1 MKFLMTL
8 LSTFWIAMMGTLAAQ
23 AETDKPA
30 VTEMILGD
38 VNAPIEIIEYASMTC
53 PHCAN
58 FHSDVY
64 PQLKENYIETGKVKF
79 VFREVYF
86 DKYGMWA
93 SMIARCAG
101 PDRFFGVIDQMFEK
115 QKTWSRAGNDLAIVT
130 ELSKI
135 GKLAGLGDDQINAC
149 LQDADNLRDL
159 VGWYKAN
166 TEEHKISGTPS
177 FVIDGEMV
185 SNRSYQELSTLLDEK
200 LGS

>member
-8 LSTFWIAMMGTLAAQ
+8 LSTVWIALLGTIAAQ
-23 AETDKPA
+23 AETDNPA

-53 PHCAN
+53 PHCAS

-101 PDRFFGVIDQMFEK
+101 PDRFFGVIDQMFDK

-135 GKLAGLGDDQINAC
+135 GKLSGLDDDQINAC
-149 LQDADNLRDL
+149 LQDADNLRSL
-159 VGWYKAN
+159 VEWYKAN
-166 TEEHKISGTPS
+166 MEQHKISGTPS

-185 SNRSYQELSTLLDEK
+185 SNRSYDELSALLDEK

>member
-1 MKFLMTL
+1 
-8 LSTFWIAMMGTLAAQ
+8 
-23 AETDKPA
+23 
-30 VTEMILGD
+30 
-38 VNAPIEIIEYASMTC
+38 MTC

-149 LQDADNLRDL
+149 LQDADNLRNL

-166 TEEHKISGTPS
+166 MEEHKISGTPS

-185 SNRSYQELSTLLDEK
+185 SNRSYEELSALLDEK

>member
-8 LSTFWIAMMGTLAAQ
+8 LSTVWIAMMGTLAAQ

-115 QKTWSRAGNDLAIVT
+115 QKTWSRCRQRF
-130 ELSKI
+130 
-135 GKLAGLGDDQINAC
+135 GDCHRAE
-149 LQDADNLRDL
+149 QD
-159 VGWYKAN
+159 W
-166 TEEHKISGTPS
+166 
-177 FVIDGEMV
+177 
-185 SNRSYQELSTLLDEK
+185 
-200 LGS
+200 

>member
-64 PQLKENYIETGKVKF
+64 PQLKEYYIETGKVKF

-101 PDRFFGVIDQMFEK
+101 PDRFFGIIDQMFEK

-135 GKLAGLGDDQINAC
+135 GKLEALAMIKSTPVCRTRIICATWWGGIKLIWKSIKSA
-149 LQDADNLRDL
+149 AHL
-159 VGWYKAN
+159 V
-166 TEEHKISGTPS
+166 
-177 FVIDGEMV
+177 
-185 SNRSYQELSTLLDEK
+185 L
-200 LGS
+200 

>member
-1 MKFLMTL
+1 
-8 LSTFWIAMMGTLAAQ
+8 MGTLAAQ

-64 PQLKENYIETGKVKF
+64 PQLKANYIETGKVKF

-101 PDRFFGVIDQMFEK
+101 PDRFFGVID
-115 QKTWSRAGNDLAIVT
+115 
-130 ELSKI
+130 
-135 GKLAGLGDDQINAC
+135 
-149 LQDADNLRDL
+149 
-159 VGWYKAN
+159 
-166 TEEHKISGTPS
+166 
-177 FVIDGEMV
+177 
-185 SNRSYQELSTLLDEK
+185 
-200 LGS
+200 

>member
-8 LSTFWIAMMGTLAAQ
+8 LSTVWIAMMGTLAVQ

-58 FHSDVY
+58 FHSEVY

-115 QKTWSRAGNDLAIVT
+115 QKTWSRVGNDLAIVT

-149 LQDADNLRDL
+149 LQDADNLRNL
-159 VGWYKAN
+159 VGWYKAKM
-166 TEEHKISGTPS
+166 EEHKISGTPS

-185 SNRSYQELSTLLDEK
+185 SNRSYDELSALLDEK

>member
-8 LSTFWIAMMGTLAAQ
+8 LSTVWIAMMGTLAAQ

-64 PQLKENYIETGKVKF
+64 PQLKANYIETGKVKF

-149 LQDADNLRDL
+149 LQDADNLRNL

-166 TEEHKISGTPS
+166 MEEHKINGTPS

-185 SNRSYQELSTLLDEK
+185 SNRSYDELSALLDEK

>member
-8 LSTFWIAMMGTLAAQ
+8 LSTVWIAMMGTLAAQ

-58 FHSDVY
+58 IHSDVY
-64 PQLKENYIETGKVKF
+64 PQLKANYIETGKVKF

-86 DKYGMWA
+86 DKYVMWA

-149 LQDADNLRDL
+149 LQDADNLRNL

-166 TEEHKISGTPS
+166 MEEHKISGTPS

-185 SNRSYQELSTLLDEK
+185 SNRSYDELSALLDEK

>member
-8 LSTFWIAMMGTLAAQ
+8 LSTVWIAIVGTIAAQ
-23 AETDKPA
+23 AETDKST

-38 VNAPIEIIEYASMTC
+38 ENAPIEIIEYASMTC

-101 PDRFFGVIDQMFEK
+101 PDRFFGVIDQMFDK

-135 GKLAGLGDDQINAC
+135 GKLAGLGEDQINTC
-149 LQDADNLRDL
+149 LQDADNLRNL

-166 TEEHKISGTPS
+166 MEEHKISGTPS
-177 FVIDGEMV
+177 FAIDGEMV
-185 SNRSYQELSTLLDEK
+185 SNRSYKELSALLDEK

>member
-8 LSTFWIAMMGTLAAQ
+8 LSTVWIAMMGTIAAQ

-149 LQDADNLRDL
+149 LQDADNLRNL

-166 TEEHKISGTPS
+166 MEEHEISGTPS

-185 SNRSYQELSTLLDEK
+185 SNRSYEELSALLDEK

>member
-8 LSTFWIAMMGTLAAQ
+8 LSTVWIAMMGTLAAQ

-149 LQDADNLRDL
+149 LQDADNLRNL

-166 TEEHKISGTPS
+166 MEEHKISGTPS
-177 FVIDGEMV
+177 LVIDGEMV
-185 SNRSYQELSTLLDEK
+185 SNRSYNELSALLDEK

>member
-1 MKFLMTL
+1 MTL
-8 LSTFWIAMMGTLAAQ
+8 LSTVWIAMMGTIAAQ

-149 LQDADNLRDL
+149 LQDADNLRNL

-166 TEEHKISGTPS
+166 MEEHKISGTPS
-177 FVIDGEMV
+177 FVNDGEMV
-185 SNRSYQELSTLLDEK
+185 SNRSYEELSALLDEK